1 MQGMGYL
8 IAHWAMCIQKGMCQ
22 FDDPPPWLDTGMPD
36 EVRATDFQQRAAP
49 LYFQQRHSGLLP
61 PGKGLPAARFSLAC
75 RGEQGPQASHSVA
88 EQVDRIPERM
98 HTGGYLS
105 HHQYVQ
111 LRVLWA
117 GGGGLGKSIENGLLL
132 NWPGGYAFNVEALR
146 LLLNRTKYATES
158 TLTWRCDSDDD
169 DDKPKTVDDLLDDT
183 PRGRY
188 LLQWLADL
196 PDNCNTC
203 DRHYFGLC
211 DLLQMVNEHIADEV
225 WDPYV
230 ISELDAEAKQMKNYP
245 QVKLTYKPPK
255 TTDMNGV
262 TEYKSGRIT
271 IECLSNNHPPPGSP
285 TDSSSFER

>member
-1 MQGMGYL
+1 MGY
-8 IAHWAMCIQKGMCQ
+8 IITHWAMCIQKGWCQ

-36 EVRATDFQQRAAP
+36 EVRAADFQQRAAP

-61 PGKGLPAARFSLAC
+61 PGKGLPAATFSLAC
-75 RGEQGPQASHSVA
+75 RGQQGLQASDSVA
-88 EQVDRIPERM
+88 EQVDRITERM

-105 HHQYVQ
+105 HQQYVQ

-117 GGGGLGKSIENGLLL
+117 AGGGLGKSIENGLVL
-132 NWPGGYAFNVEALR
+132 NWPGGYASNVGTLR
-146 LLLNRTKYATES
+146 LLLNRTKYASES
-158 TLTWRCDSDDD
+158 TLTWRSDSDDD
-169 DDKPKTVDDLLDDT
+169 DDDQPKTVHDLLDVT
-183 PRGRY
+183 PRGRF

-196 PDNCNTC
+196 PNHCNTC

-211 DLLQMVNEHIADEV
+211 ELLQMVNEHIADEV

-230 ISELDAEAKQMKNYP
+230 ISELNEEAKQLKNYP
-245 QVKLTYKPPK
+245 EVGLTYKPPD

-271 IECLSNNHPPPGSP
+271 IDCLSNNS
-285 TDSSSFER
+285 TDQ